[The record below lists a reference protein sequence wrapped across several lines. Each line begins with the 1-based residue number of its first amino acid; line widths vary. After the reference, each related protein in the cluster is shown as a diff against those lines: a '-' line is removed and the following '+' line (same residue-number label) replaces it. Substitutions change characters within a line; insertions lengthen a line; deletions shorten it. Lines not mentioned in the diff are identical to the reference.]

1 MSKLTDW
8 VVRPNTDNQSVVF
21 YDREKG
27 TFTQLKPKQLA
38 DTALAGSEA
47 AAVQAP
53 LKVYFDMTYR
63 CNLECRHCITR
74 SSPFVD
80 ITPELSTDRILQI
93 VEELATL
100 GVLEIAVGGGEPM
113 VHPDWDVIF
122 KHITDLKMNLIVT
135 TNGLLLNERNLQI
148 LKSVKPLETRV
159 SFDGGKAFHNS
170 IRGRDTYTKA
180 LRGLHNLH
188 KKGLN
193 ATARFTYCN
202 GADTEME
209 TLFSDIADT
218 GISTIKIA
226 VLKKAGRAINEKDLI
241 PQMPDRD
248 TALWFNSLGKKYKLQ
263 VQLSSDDF
271 PINYLET
278 NDPKLRDLTRSNC
291 GAGFE
296 TCYIS
301 PYGQVLSCV
310 TMPHLSFGA
319 LHEDTFMSVWQSHKA
334 ESYRAKASACGVC
347 RICDGLNK

>member
-1 MSKLTDW
+1 MSKQTDW
-8 VVRPNTDNQSVVF
+8 VVRTNADNKGYIF
-21 YDREKG
+21 YNRDKG
-27 TFTQLKPKQLA
+27 TFTQLKPDSISSGVSQTPK
-38 DTALAGSEA
+38 DSVTK
-47 AAVQAP
+47 AP

-63 CNLECRHCITR
+63 CNLECRHCITQ

-80 ITPELSTDRILQI
+80 ITPELPTTRILGI
-93 VEELATL
+93 VEELADL
-100 GVLEIAVGGGEPM
+100 GVLEIAIGGGEPM
-113 VHPDWDVIF
+113 VHPDWAFIF
-122 KHITDLKMNLIVT
+122 KHITDLNINLIVT

-148 LKSVKPLETRV
+148 LHAVKPLETRV

-180 LRGLHNLH
+180 LRGLYNLH
-188 KKGLN
+188 QKGLN

-202 GADTEME
+202 GADTELE
-209 TLFSDIADT
+209 SLFADISKT
-218 GISTIKIA
+218 GVSTIKIA
-226 VLKKAGRAINEKDLI
+226 VLKKAGRAIFEKDLI
-241 PQMPDRD
+241 PQMPDAD
-248 TALWFNSLGKKYKLQ
+248 TAMWFQCLGKKYKLQ

-278 NDPKLRDLTRSNC
+278 HDPKLRDISRSNC

-319 LHEDTFMSVWQSHKA
+319 LHKESFISVWQSKKA
-334 ESYRAKASACGVC
+334 EEYRTKANACGVC